1 MLFRLGVKCCG
12 CVVHTRCTEFQ
23 SQPVRE
29 PERLCR
35 LMKAGVIES
44 KSVGAVGPQ
53 TRTADEYASVIS
65 SQTFIICWSCQLS
78 GLSSERVGR
87 GGGDG
92 AERGK
97 ARP

>member
-1 MLFRLGVKCCG
+1 MRA
-12 CVVHTRCTEFQ
+12 
-23 SQPVRE
+23 
-29 PERLCR
+29 PEQLSR
-35 LMKAGVIES
+35 LMKASVIES

-53 TRTADEYASVIS
+53 RRGADEYASVIS

-78 GLSSERVGR
+78 GLSSERVGS

-92 AERGK
+92 AQWGK